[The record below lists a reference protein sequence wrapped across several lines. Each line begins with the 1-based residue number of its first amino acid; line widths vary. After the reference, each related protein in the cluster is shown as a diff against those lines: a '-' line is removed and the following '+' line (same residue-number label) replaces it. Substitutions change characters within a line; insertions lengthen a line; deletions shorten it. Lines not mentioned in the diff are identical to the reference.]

1 MPAVGIAACYTGSI
15 DDGERV
21 LKPVRMLGSPIVDAI
36 APRRYTEMQSLFDA
50 NWAPGQLN
58 YWKTSLMR
66 SLSETTVD
74 VVLAQAQNRP
84 TPTCVIYFQQLH
96 GAASRVSPS
105 ETAFPHRF
113 YHYDC
118 GPWAIWHDP
127 ADTERCIRWA
137 RECWEALRPSYERS
151 AYVNAVDDAIGDDDE
166 RVKSAY
172 GPNYERLAALKAKYD
187 PANQFRLNANIRPM
201 ADRAA

>member
-1 MPAVGIAACYTGSI
+1 
-15 DDGERV
+15 
-21 LKPVRMLGSPIVDAI
+21 
-36 APRRYTEMQSLFDA
+36 
-50 NWAPGQLN
+50 
-58 YWKTSLMR
+58 MR
-66 SLSETTVD
+66 SLSETTID
-74 VVLAQAQNRP
+74 VVLAQAQKRP

-105 ETAFPHRF
+105 ATAFPHRF

-127 ADTERCIRWA
+127 ADTERCIQWA

-151 AYVNAVDDAIGDDDE
+151 AYVNAVDDAINDDDE

-172 GPNYERLAALKAKYD
+172 GANYDRLALPGHFGIRRWLEPVFATRTLD
-187 PANQFRLNANIRPM
+187 RPDEMREQPAD
-201 ADRAA
+201 DRAPDGGQAR